1 MSIVQVPLIV
11 AVFEASGG
19 SNAAANT
26 ATINGTCTIDMGDG
40 TPAVTGIAIVAT
52 ITTNDQHQGTVDLV
66 IGATA
71 LPAATITGGSMTIT
85 NLAQ

>member
-1 MSIVQVPLIV
+1 MGLQKVMSRSVLR
-11 AVFEASGG
+11 ERRLSEL
-19 SNAAANT
+19 
-26 ATINGTCTIDMGDG
+26 DMGDG